1 MTVGFLCLSGGIGA
15 ATSFSLMLALDAVMA
30 GRKGRRQALAFIKQI
45 SYLTKIE
52 YSTVQA
58 SVLNGKS
65 QIMNVRHT
73 TKLLTTLAVYWATSV
88 GACNVTEKPRM
99 YHSDTSYG
107 RPFAKDPDVVR
118 FKGKYLMYYSINRRK
133 KGFAI
138 GIAESEDLESWKKVG
153 EILPNAGYERRG
165 LAAPAA
171 IVKDHKVHLFYQTY
185 GNGRNDAICH
195 AVSSDGIHFNRNPTN
210 PIFSPTGEWNCGR
223 AIDAE
228 VIEHK
233 GRWLLYCATR
243 DPSMKTQMLVVTA
256 APKDSDFGRNSWV
269 RICDA
274 SVLKPELPWEKRCI
288 EAPALCKH
296 NGRLFMF
303 YAGAYNN
310 QPQQIGCAVSED
322 GISWTRLSDTP
333 LLPNGKPGEW
343 NSSESGHPG
352 IFEDDDGQMYL
363 FFQGNNDKGA
373 TWYLSKMK
381 IEWEGDKPYLI
392 RPRDGH
398 LFRLK

>member
-1 MTVGFLCLSGGIGA
+1 MTVGFFCLSGGIGA
-15 ATSFSLMLALDAVMA
+15 ATSFSLMLGLGAVMA
-30 GRKGRRQALAFIKQI
+30 RRKGRRQALAFIKQI

-73 TKLLTTLAVYWATSV
+73 TKLLTTLAVYWATSAGV
-88 GACNVTEKPRM
+88 CNVTEKPRM
-99 YHSDTSYG
+99 YYSDTSYG

-138 GIAESEDLESWKKVG
+138 GIAKSEDLESWKKVG

-171 IVKDHKVHLFYQTY
+171 IAKDHKVHLFYQTY

-195 AVSSDGIHFNRNPTN
+195 ALSSDGIHFNRNPTN

-243 DPSMKTQMLVVTA
+243 DPSMKTQMLVVAA

-269 RICDA
+269 QMCDA
-274 SVLKPELPWEKRCI
+274 PILKPELRWEKMCI
-288 EAPALCKH
+288 EAPALCRH

>member
-1 MTVGFLCLSGGIGA
+1 VW
-15 ATSFSLMLALDAVMA
+15 
-30 GRKGRRQALAFIKQI
+30 K
-45 SYLTKIE
+45 
-52 YSTVQA
+52 

-65 QIMNVRHT
+65 EIMNVRHT
-73 TKLLTTLAVYWATSV
+73 TKLLTTLVVYWATSV
-88 GACNVTEKPRM
+88 GGCSVTEMAERTNRQPAASGNLMLKSSLESRDSKAPTPDVPEHVSSNSDPARKPRM
-99 YHSDTSYG
+99 YYSDTSYG

-118 FKGKYLMYYSINRRK
+118 FKDKYLMYYSINRRK
-133 KGFAI
+133 KGIAI

-153 EILPNAGYERRG
+153 EILPNAEYERRG

-171 IVKDHKVHLFYQTY
+171 LVKDHKVHLFYQTY

-195 AVSSDGIHFNRNPTN
+195 AVSSDGIHFNRNSTN
-210 PIFSPTGEWNCGR
+210 PIFSPTGKWNCGR

-228 VIEHK
+228 VIEYK

-243 DPSMKTQMLVVTA
+243 DPSMKTQMLVVA
-256 APKDSDFGRNSWV
+256 VAPKDTDFGRSSWV
-269 RICDA
+269 QMCDA
-274 SVLKPELPWEKRCI
+274 PVLKPELPWEKKCI
-288 EAPALCKH
+288 EASALCKH

-322 GISWTRLSDTP
+322 GISWTRLSNTP
-333 LLPNGKPGEW
+333 LLPNGKRGEW

-373 TWYLSKMK
+373 SWYLSKMRVR
-381 IEWEGDKPYLI
+381 WEGDKPYLI
-392 RPRDGH
+392 RPGDSH